1 MEFFSKLKIFNKNL
15 KFWDVKIIVRNIY
28 DGELLSWT
36 FELIFFHYYIFI
48 KIYFLYFTKGVKSS
62 DTVRIYF

>member
-1 MEFFSKLKIFNKNL
+1 MNLFKNWVLLRKIEFS
-15 KFWDVKIIVRNIY
+15 DVKIIVRIIY
-28 DGELLSWT
+28 DGELLSWA